1 MSIYK
6 DYISAKAN
14 FENENIDLF
23 NNFFGASISY
33 GHANDLKSP
42 WEDYDDG
49 LKLYFLSL

>member
-6 DYISAKAN
+6 DYLSAKAN
-14 FENENIDLF
+14 CDNENINLF
-23 NNFFGASISY
+23 NYFYETSISY

-42 WEDYDDG
+42 WEDYDDR